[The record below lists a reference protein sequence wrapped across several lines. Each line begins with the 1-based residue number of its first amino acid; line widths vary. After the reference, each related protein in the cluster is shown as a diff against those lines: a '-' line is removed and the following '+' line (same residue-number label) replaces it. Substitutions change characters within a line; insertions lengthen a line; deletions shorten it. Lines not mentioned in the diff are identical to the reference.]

1 MTTGGRGDLC
11 PTTHSGRGIGMNVTV
26 VGIGFGSVPDGTV
39 EEHFVSPSVGRETD
53 EAEREVQSTKSR
65 YSETSAHS
73 ETDFVPSTRP

>member
-11 PTTHSGRGIGMNVTV
+11 PTTHSGR
-26 VGIGFGSVPDGTV
+26 GIGFGSVPDGTV

-53 EAEREVQSTKSR
+53 EAEREVQSSKSR